1 MLRCDCPILGSDPD
15 LPALPPT
22 SRPYEG
28 QMLRAISCAETK
40 PETVALAKKMRAQ
53 GKSWA
58 EFPRR
63 CLLKASHAAGYPP
76 GVGE

>member
-1 MLRCDCPILGSDPD
+1 M
-15 LPALPPT
+15 
-22 SRPYEG
+22 
-28 QMLRAISCAETK
+28 ISTNPLTNTIKATETK